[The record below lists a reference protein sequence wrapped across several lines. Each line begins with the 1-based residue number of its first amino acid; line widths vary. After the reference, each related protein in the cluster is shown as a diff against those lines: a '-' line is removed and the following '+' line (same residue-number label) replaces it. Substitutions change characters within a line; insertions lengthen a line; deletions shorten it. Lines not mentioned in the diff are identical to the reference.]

1 MWRQKKGISTDVPD
15 CLWSE
20 EAVCAMGSIKTK
32 MLLLIIV
39 YFAGFATAIYCL
51 APVPEKQ
58 TIAAANNGFPDTAL
72 KSDQFADS
80 FSRIMHKA
88 LQHARTAAGKAAEML
103 KKGCQT
109 KIADSGSQK

>member
-1 MWRQKKGISTDVPD
+1 
-15 CLWSE
+15 
-20 EAVCAMGSIKTK
+20 MGSIRTK

-51 APVPEKQ
+51 APVPEEQ
-58 TIAAANNGFPDTAL
+58 ALAAANNGFPDTAL

-88 LQHARTAAGKAAEML
+88 LQHVGTAAGKTAEIM
-103 KKGCQT
+103 KNHYPT
-109 KIADSGSQK
+109 KIADSGNQK